1 MILTIANEFI
11 DYRTIKMSSQQLAK
25 QEQLKPFLLAS
36 QRQITSLLQDDA
48 KAKRFMAASLV
59 VASTP
64 SLNKCNPESIVQ
76 ALIGV
81 AMSDLNIDS
90 NIGHCYL
97 VPYGDSVQLQIGYKG
112 FIQLLYRAGW
122 LVKAFPVYTVDDFS
136 IEFDGWDN
144 KVQFSPNIDGRDEG
158 DKDWVFNNLRGI
170 YVVSRNAETKDEYS
184 LFVNKSVIE
193 KLRLNSPNQKI
204 TNWTKDPDKKLLE
217 AGKPV
222 GIWRDWYVEMA
233 QAKAIKKIAKTLPI
247 GDARASQ
254 AIAAD
259 DKAEQ
264 GKKVDYKQ
272 SAESGLVIES
282 TVVDDESTSK
292 DDPYALGAT
301 LSLISNSSSTEEL
314 NAIDIRSLKAD
325 EQKKAKTAWLK
336 KQGDLLKNTEL
347 MQEAKRPID
356 ETKEAS
362 WEDRIADCHS
372 TKELTDL
379 LRVMPES
386 VQMDLG
392 DMIDMEFDSYR

>member
-1 MILTIANEFI
+1 
-11 DYRTIKMSSQQLAK
+11 MSSQQIAK
-25 QEQLKPFLLAS
+25 QAELKPLLLAS
-36 QRQITSLLQDDA
+36 QRQIQSLLQDDA

-59 VASTP
+59 VASSP
-64 SLNKCNPESIVQ
+64 ALNNCSPDSIVQ

-97 VPYGDSVQLQIGYKG
+97 VPYKDTVQLQIGYKG

-122 LVKAFPVYTVDDFS
+122 LVKAFPVYTVDEFS
-136 IEFDGWDN
+136 MEFDGWDN
-144 KVQFSPNIDGRDEG
+144 RINFVPNIDARDEG
-158 DKDWVFNNLRGI
+158 DKDWVFNNLRGV

-193 KLRLNSPNQKI
+193 KLRLTSPNQKFPP
-204 TNWTKDPDKKLLE
+204 KYP
-217 AGKPV
+217 KPGEKESFEKGGPI
-222 GIWRDWYVEMA
+222 GIWYEWYAEMA
-233 QAKAIKKIAKTLPI
+233 QAKAIKKLAKTLPI

-254 AIAAD
+254 AIASD

-392 DMIDMEFDSYR
+392 DMIDMAFDSYR

>member
-1 MILTIANEFI
+1 
-11 DYRTIKMSSQQLAK
+11 
-25 QEQLKPFLLAS
+25 
-36 QRQITSLLQDDA
+36 
-48 KAKRFMAASLV
+48 
-59 VASTP
+59 
-64 SLNKCNPESIVQ
+64 
-76 ALIGV
+76 
-81 AMSDLNIDS
+81 
-90 NIGHCYL
+90 
-97 VPYGDSVQLQIGYKG
+97 
-112 FIQLLYRAGW
+112 
-122 LVKAFPVYTVDDFS
+122 
-136 IEFDGWDN
+136 
-144 KVQFSPNIDGRDEG
+144 
-158 DKDWVFNNLRGI
+158 
-170 YVVSRNAETKDEYS
+170 
-184 LFVNKSVIE
+184 
-193 KLRLNSPNQKI
+193 
-204 TNWTKDPDKKLLE
+204 
-217 AGKPV
+217 
-222 GIWRDWYVEMA
+222 MA
-233 QAKAIKKIAKTLPI
+233 QAKAIKKLAKTLPI

-336 KQGDLLKNTEL
+336 KQCDLLKNTEL

-392 DMIDMEFDSYR
+392 DMIDMAFDSYR

>member
-1 MILTIANEFI
+1 MTIVNDFI

-247 GDARASQ
+247 GDARATQ

-259 DKAEQ
+259 DKNEQ
-264 GKKVDYKQ
+264 GVRVDYSK
-272 SAESGLVIES
+272 SADSGVIIES
-282 TVVDDESTSK
+282 EVVSRTQTETNQPDL
-292 DDPYALGAT
+292 YALGKT
-301 LSLISNSSSTEEL
+301 LDLITNSSSQDEL
-314 NAIDIRSLKAD
+314 NAIVVTDLPAKDQAIARKAWTKKSNDLKQQVETVFSD
-325 EQKKAKTAWLK
+325 K
-336 KQGDLLKNTEL
+336 KQNKPQLSTEDQIKACTSAVELNALLSDL
-347 MQEAKRPID
+347 
-356 ETKEAS
+356 
-362 WEDRIADCHS
+362 
-372 TKELTDL
+372 
-379 LRVMPES
+379 PES
-386 VQMDLG
+386 VEIEFGDLINETYDG
-392 DMIDMEFDSYR
+392 FR

>member
-1 MILTIANEFI
+1 
-11 DYRTIKMSSQQLAK
+11 MSSQQIAK
-25 QEQLKPFLLAS
+25 QAVLKPLLLAS
-36 QRQITSLLQDDA
+36 QRQIQSLLQDDA

-59 VASTP
+59 VASSP
-64 SLNKCNPESIVQ
+64 ALNNCSPDSIVQ

-97 VPYGDSVQLQIGYKG
+97 VPYKDTVQLQIGYKG

-122 LVKAFPVYTVDDFS
+122 LVKAFPVYTVDEFS
-136 IEFDGWDN
+136 MEFDGWDN
-144 KVQFSPNIDGRDEG
+144 RINFVPNIDARDEG
-158 DKDWVFNNLRGI
+158 DKDWVFNNLRGV

-193 KLRLNSPNQKI
+193 KLRLTSPNQKFPP
-204 TNWTKDPDKKLLE
+204 KYP
-217 AGKPV
+217 KPGEKESFEKGGPI
-222 GIWRDWYVEMA
+222 GIWYEWYAEMA
-233 QAKAIKKIAKTLPI
+233 QAKAIKKLAKTLPI

-292 DDPYALGAT
+292 DDDPYALGAT

-356 ETKEAS
+356 DTKEAS

-392 DMIDMEFDSYR
+392 DMIDMAFDSYR

>member
-1 MILTIANEFI
+1 
-11 DYRTIKMSSQQLAK
+11 MSSQQLAK

-247 GDARASQ
+247 GDARATQ

-259 DKAEQ
+259 DKNEQ
-264 GKKVDYKQ
+264 GVRVDYSK
-272 SAESGLVIES
+272 SADSGVIIES
-282 TVVDDESTSK
+282 EVVSRTQTETNQPDL
-292 DDPYALGAT
+292 YALGKT
-301 LSLISNSSSTEEL
+301 LDLITNSSSQDEL
-314 NAIDIRSLKAD
+314 NAIVVTDLPAKDQAIARKAWTKKSNDLKQQVETVFSD
-325 EQKKAKTAWLK
+325 K
-336 KQGDLLKNTEL
+336 KQNKPQLSTEDQIKACTSAVELNALLSDL
-347 MQEAKRPID
+347 
-356 ETKEAS
+356 
-362 WEDRIADCHS
+362 
-372 TKELTDL
+372 
-379 LRVMPES
+379 PES
-386 VQMDLG
+386 VEIEFGDLINETYDG
-392 DMIDMEFDSYR
+392 FR